1 MPTPPQP
8 NAAPPQ
14 RANLPHTVPMFYA
27 DMPVLYVWD
36 QKKCEWAPRAHQKRG
51 EHILGR
57 LYSAGSR
64 EGERYYLRVLLQHIP
79 DATSFEDLLLI
90 RDANMV
96 PNQTIAH
103 HRTYQDAVFAL
114 GLMDDDQLAR
124 ETFDEAVRVIASPS
138 RLHVC
143 LSRFAT
149 RIMCPPW
156 RAMYSSIYIS
166 ICKIT

>member
-1 MPTPPQP
+1 
-8 NAAPPQ
+8 
-14 RANLPHTVPMFYA
+14 MFYA

-114 GLMDDDQLAR
+114 GLMDDDQLAC